1 MPHTPETLLA
11 TFVSMGIAH
20 ETIHH
25 PALFTVEQSK
35 ELRGEIVGA
44 HTKNLFLK
52 DKKGRL
58 FLVTAME
65 STQIDLKRL
74 HEVIGA
80 SGRLSFGNA
89 EQMLEHLGV
98 TPGSVTA
105 FAVINDTGGA
115 VTMVLDERL
124 KAHGRING
132 HPLVNT
138 MTTGV
143 SWADLLRFLEA
154 TGHPPLVLR
163 VGEGS
168 GYEAEVERLEDAEL
182 NAVADARKGER
193 AVRVKLD
200 DL

>member
-1 MPHTPETLLA
+1 MPHTPESLLA
-11 TFVSMGIAH
+11 TFDSMGITH

-52 DKKGRL
+52 DKKGKL
-58 FLVTAME
+58 FLVTAVE
-65 STQIDLKRL
+65 STHIDLKRL
-74 HEVIGA
+74 HEDIGG
-80 SGRLSFGNA
+80 SGRLSFGSA
-89 EQMLEHLGV
+89 ELMLEHLGV

-105 FAVINDTGGA
+105 FAVINDTGGR
-115 VTMVLDERL
+115 VTMILDERL
-124 KAHGRING
+124 KAYDRING

-138 MTTGV
+138 MTTGI

-154 TGHPPLVLR
+154 TGHAPMVLG
-163 VGEGS
+163 VGEAA
-168 GYEAEVERLEDAEL
+168 GYEAMTERLEDTEM
-182 NAVADARKGER
+182 NVIADARNGER
-193 AVRVKLD
+193 AIRVKLD

>member
-1 MPHTPETLLA
+1 MPHTPESLLA
-11 TFVSMGIAH
+11 AFDSMGIAH

-35 ELRGEIVGA
+35 ELRGEITGA

-52 DKKGRL
+52 DKKGKL
-58 FLVTAME
+58 FLVTAVE

-74 HEVIGA
+74 HEVIGG

-105 FAVINDTGGA
+105 FAVINDTVGR
-115 VTMVLDERL
+115 VTMILDERL
-124 KAHGRING
+124 KAYDRING

-143 SWADLLRFLEA
+143 SWTDLLRFLET
-154 TGHPPLVLR
+154 TGHAPQVLK
-163 VGEGS
+163 VGEGP
-168 GYEAEVERLEDAEL
+168 V
-182 NAVADARKGER
+182 
-193 AVRVKLD
+193 
-200 DL
+200 

>member
-11 TFVSMGIAH
+11 AFDSMGIVH

-35 ELRGEIVGA
+35 ELRGEIIGA

-52 DKKGRL
+52 DKKGKL
-58 FLVTAME
+58 FLVTAVE

-74 HEVIGA
+74 HDVVGG

-105 FAVINDTGGA
+105 FAVINDTAGR
-115 VTMVLDERL
+115 VTMILDERL
-124 KAHGRING
+124 KAYDRING

-143 SWADLLRFLEA
+143 SWADLLRFLEV
-154 TGHPPLVLR
+154 TGHKPQVLK
-163 VGEGS
+163 VGEGA
-168 GYEAEVERLEDAEL
+168 GYETNVKTLENTEL
-182 NAVADARKGER
+182 NAIADARKDER
-193 AVRVKLD
+193 AVSVKLD
-200 DL
+200 EL